1 LHEAS
6 LARGIA
12 RALRERGLAPERV
25 RLAVRGGHH
34 DPAEFERELRAHLAA
49 ELPEQAAALTRLEIR
64 RLPCGHMC
72 PRCGVEFDSELV
84 APACPN
90 CAFET
95 LSELP
100 DEQVEIELLEA
111 VR

>member
-12 RALRERGLAPERV
+12 KALRERGLGPDRV
-25 RLAVRGGHH
+25 RLAVCGGHH
-34 DPAEFERELRAHLAA
+34 DPAEFEGELRAHLAA
-49 ELPEQAAALTRLEIR
+49 QMPEQAAAVARLEIR
-64 RLPCGHMC
+64 RIPCGHMC
-72 PRCGVEFDSELV
+72 PSCGVEFDSELV

-90 CAFET
+90 CGSDT
-95 LSELP
+95 LTELAQ
-100 DEQVEIELLEA
+100 EQVEIELLEA